1 MNCDCETNYE
11 EHDLVDCITS
21 ALDARDPYTGNH
33 SRRVSVLACE
43 LCLVLGLS
51 SI

>member
-21 ALDARDPYTGNH
+21 ALDARDTPG
-33 SRRVSVLACE
+33 
-43 LCLVLGLS
+43 G
-51 SI
+51 